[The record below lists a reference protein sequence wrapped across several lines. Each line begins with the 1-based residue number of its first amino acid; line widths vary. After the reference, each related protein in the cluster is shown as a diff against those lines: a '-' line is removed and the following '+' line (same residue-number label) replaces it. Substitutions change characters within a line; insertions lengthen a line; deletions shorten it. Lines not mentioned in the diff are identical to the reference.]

1 MEPNVKNLFSVR
13 LKELINESGKSKRVI
28 ATEIGIAHNTLG
40 YYIDK
45 ARTPDIVN
53 LSAIANYFSVSA
65 DWLLGQSDVKT
76 PNGKVQEIC
85 AATGLNEKS
94 VQTLI
99 DAQAALTNGVA
110 CAPTEAVQPG
120 VTYMSGDNRI
130 PAELVD
136 IVINFILTEKGYQN
150 YMRYHE
156 IRSIYCDS
164 FHSPNTY
171 KEFEPLYKKDEDKF
185 EFTLNLEDYLRFVSR
200 EFVDN
205 LSEFLL
211 TSAYQDRWSNNRHE
225 KG

>member
-1 MEPNVKNLFSVR
+1 MEPNVKDLFSVR
-13 LKELINESGKSKRVI
+13 LKELINESGKSQRAI
-28 ATEIGIAHNTLG
+28 ASEIGIAHNTLG

-45 ARTPDIVN
+45 SRAPDIVN
-53 LSAIANYFSVSA
+53 LSTIAHYFGVST
-65 DWLLGQSDVKT
+65 DWLLGQSDVKSQ
-76 PNGKVQEIC
+76 NGKVQEIC

-94 VQTLI
+94 VQILM

-110 CAPTEAVQPG
+110 YAQTEAVQPG
-120 VTYMSGDNRI
+120 AKYIRGDNRI
-130 PAELVD
+130 PAELVNL
-136 IVINFILTEKGYQN
+136 VINFILTQKGYKN
-150 YMRYHE
+150 YMRYRE

-171 KEFEPLYKKDEDKF
+171 KEFEPLSKKDEDKF